1 MATMRRLSALALLVL
16 PAPALAAQSAVEPAP
31 LAPPETSAVLTIH
44 PESRLWIEGTSTVRD
59 YRCDATRVDGA
70 VELDPARPSI
80 AVADLQQSVRGVRL
94 DIAVADLDCRNGTMN
109 DHMRKALK
117 AEDHPG
123 IAYRLTA
130 HEIEVQENGD
140 GLATLEGELTIAGT
154 MQPVTIAAVV
164 TPGPEGTLKVQ
175 GSKEIVM
182 TEFGVSPPKL
192 MLGALKVNPRVV
204 VNFDIVLKR

>member
-16 PAPALAAQSAVEPAP
+16 PAPAFAAQNAVEPAR
-31 LAPPETSAVLTIH
+31 LTPPDTDTVLMIR

-70 VELDPARPSI
+70 VELDPAQPSI
-80 AVADLQQSVRGVRL
+80 AVADLQRSVRGVRL

-117 AEDHPG
+117 AEDHPA

-130 HEIEVQENGD
+130 HQIEVQENGD

-164 TPGPEGTLKVQ
+164 TPGPDGTLKVQ

-204 VNFDIVLKR
+204 VSFDIVLKR